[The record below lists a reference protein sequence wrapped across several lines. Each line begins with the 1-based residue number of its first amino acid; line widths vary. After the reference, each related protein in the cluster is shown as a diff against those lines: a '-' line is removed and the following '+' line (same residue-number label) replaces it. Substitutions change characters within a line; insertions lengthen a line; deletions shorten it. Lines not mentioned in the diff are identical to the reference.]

1 MVGHASTQINK
12 VERLELLVTNLETD
26 LNNVKADNKKLVQEK
41 TNREHDYQ
49 EASRV
54 IGEQQRKVTESA
66 EKIRVLEGLA
76 AVEEATKVAKTA
88 DEWEEVWEDDNTGNL
103 VPQRRKEVDR
113 FQWKP
118 ELACK

>member
-26 LNNVKADNKKLVQEK
+26 LNNVKADNTKLVQEK

-54 IGEQQRKVTESA
+54 IG
-66 EKIRVLEGLA
+66 
-76 AVEEATKVAKTA
+76 
-88 DEWEEVWEDDNTGNL
+88 D
-103 VPQRRKEVDR
+103 
-113 FQWKP
+113 
-118 ELACK
+118 